1 MSSPTWPQA
10 AGASS
15 VICTQASSAVSFAGT
30 TSPTTTLTTTMV
42 TTVTTVTMVV
52 TMAYCLNDKTK
63 MTVAAHTRYMA
74 SWVLVTSDD
83 DIVSV

>member
-1 MSSPTWPQA
+1 MA
-10 AGASS
+10 AGCRGVVCHLHAGIIRG
-15 VICTQASSAVSFAGT
+15 VICGDDVAADDVDDD
-30 TSPTTTLTTTMV
+30 TTTLT
-42 TTVTTVTMVV
+42 TTVTMVV
-52 TMAYCLNDKTK
+52 TIAYCLNDKTK